1 VVPAAAAR
9 GPDRLIEDTI
19 HLGRILGIRVGVN
32 WTLVLAFALIAFS
45 LATGI
50 LPEQVPGDVG
60 LAYAATAAACAGLFF
75 ASLLAHELAHAVV
88 AGRLG
93 VGVDGI
99 TLWLFGGVARLRG
112 ESPSP
117 GTEARIAVVG
127 PLASAGLAALFFGID
142 GGLQLTGGW
151 DRWPLLGVGA
161 QWLWLANLTIALFNL
176 VPAYPLDGGRL
187 LRALL
192 WKRFDSRLRATTV
205 AARGGRIFGYLMIA
219 AGVIGFFLSQSIGAL
234 WTLLLGWFLY
244 SASRTEERQ
253 VLMQGALAQVKVGDL
268 MTPEPVTAPDWVTV
282 DEFLRSYAFTHRFNA
297 YPLRRFEGGLAGMVT
312 LTRLG
317 SVPVAVRRSTR
328 VMDVACPMAEVPTAR
343 PEERVLDVMDRM
355 SGCTEGRLL
364 VLRDGE
370 LVGLLAPAD
379 ISRALR
385 LGVVPG

>member
-1 VVPAAAAR
+1 M
-9 GPDRLIEDTI
+9 DDTI

-32 WTLVLAFALIAFS
+32 WTLALAFGLIAFT
-45 LATGI
+45 LATDI
-50 LPEQVPGDVG
+50 LPGQVPGDVE
-60 LAYAATAAACAGLFF
+60 LAYLAAAVACAGLFF

-88 AGRLG
+88 ARRLG
-93 VGVDGI
+93 VQVQGI

-117 GTEARIAVVG
+117 GIEARIAVVG
-127 PLASAGLAALFFGID
+127 PLASVGLAALFFGID
-142 GGLQLTGGW
+142 SALQLSGGW
-151 DRWPLLGVGA
+151 DRWPLLGVSA

-205 AARGGRIFGYLMIA
+205 AARGGRVFGYLMIA
-219 AGVIGFFLSQSIGAL
+219 AGVVTFFLSQSIGSL

-244 SASRTEERQ
+244 TASRTEERQ
-253 VLMQGALAQVKVGDL
+253 VALQGALGSVRVGDL

-297 YPLRRFEGGLAGMVT
+297 YPLRHFEGGLAGMVT
-312 LTRLG
+312 LSRLG

-328 VMDVACPMAEVPTAR
+328 VMDIACPMREVPTAQ
-343 PEERVLDVMDRM
+343 PEERVLDVLDRM

-364 VLRDGE
+364 VVRDGQ
-370 LVGLLAPAD
+370 LLGLLAPAD

-385 LGVVPG
+385 LGVAPGSS